1 MPFEG
6 EPEGSTL
13 RTILKILAAAALL
26 YVFLIGIKLMGG
38 GCKSL
43 AEGDDSI
50 AKGLLLHATN
60 PFVALFVGILVT
72 SIIQSSAVTTSI
84 VVALVSDGV
93 LPLPVAIPI
102 VMGANIGTTVTNMLV
117 SMGYV
122 MRKEEFKRAI
132 GGAVVHDLFNV
143 MVVVILLPLEL
154 ATGYLEKT
162 TLWLTGPLRD
172 VGGES
177 AAERSTRSALSS
189 HLLSA

>member
-6 EPEGSTL
+6 EPEGSKL